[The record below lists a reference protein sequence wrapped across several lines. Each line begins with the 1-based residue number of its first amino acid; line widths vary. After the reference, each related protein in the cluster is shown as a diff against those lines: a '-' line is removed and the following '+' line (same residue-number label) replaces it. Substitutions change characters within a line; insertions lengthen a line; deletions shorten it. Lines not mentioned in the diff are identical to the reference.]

1 LDEAA
6 AMPVTEVLKFM
17 QRRIT
22 QQSTYRGVRARKA
35 PTDAWIYQELIH
47 ELQPTTIVEIGVY
60 DGGST
65 LMMADL
71 CELQDRGRVLAV
83 ELRPEH
89 IHDSVWAHPRIE
101 VFAGDACE
109 EFPNVA
115 ARVDAEGPVMVIED
129 SSHTYE
135 NTLAVCRTY
144 APLVT
149 PGSYLIVEDTI
160 CHHGIDVGPKPGPY
174 EAAATFRAEDP
185 EFEMRR
191 DLEAFVLTWNPTG
204 FLQRRPS

>member
-1 LDEAA
+1 
-6 AMPVTEVLKFM
+6 MPVADVLRFM

-22 QQSTYRGVRARKA
+22 QQSTYMGVRARKA
-35 PTDAWIYQELIH
+35 PTDAWIYQELVH
-47 ELQPTTIVEIGVY
+47 ELRPATIVEIGVY

-65 LMMADL
+65 LMLAHLCDL
-71 CELQDRGRVLAV
+71 LGGGRVLAV

-89 IHDSVWAHPRIE
+89 IHEAVRAHPRIE
-101 VFAGDACE
+101 VFEGDACE
-109 EFPNVA
+109 QYPSVA
-115 ARVDAEGPVMVIED
+115 ARVGDDGPVMVIED
-129 SSHTYE
+129 SSHTFE

-160 CHHGIDVGPKPGPY
+160 CHHGIEVGPDPGPY
-174 EAAATFRAEDP
+174 EAAAAFVAENPD
-185 EFEMRR
+185 FVVRR

-204 FLQRRPS
+204 FLQRRP